1 MTCGNATWY
10 STLWILHL
18 KILWFQIAS
27 LFYARKLQFDKVYF
41 LLEWRNILLK
51 ILLLLVIY
59 GSLSLCPNWCQR
71 APLCSLTYIS
81 AIGPLLYLAP
91 LSQSLT
97 YTVYCCL
104 FSVVPT
110 TQAQLG
116 KDAKVAAKNGS
127 SLPDRRLALAA
138 SLSFEL
144 IAWMLFLTF
153 RIHIVSRIYV
163 WDGDR
168 WSKKIWI
175 GGGALLHSVF
185 WLITIVNRLLNVSEH
200 PC

>member
-1 MTCGNATWY
+1 M
-10 STLWILHL
+10 
-18 KILWFQIAS
+18 
-27 LFYARKLQFDKVYF
+27 
-41 LLEWRNILLK
+41 
-51 ILLLLVIY
+51 IY

-97 YTVYCCL
+97 YTVLLPLLSCSYHPGSAWKRCKSCCQKW
-104 FSVVPT
+104 FFTPR
-110 TQAQLG
+110 QEA
-116 KDAKVAAKNGS
+116 S
-127 SLPDRRLALAA
+127 S
-138 SLSFEL
+138 SCLSQFW
-144 IAWMLFLTF
+144 INSMNAFLTF